1 MITGPL
7 ERQAVNVNARQQIP
21 AWHQRAGF
29 MSTGE
34 ICVSATY
41 APDRLDGEGDAD
53 PLAESRCQLVMVL
66 PATGASRVGFT
77 PAGPPQPLSASDCQ
91 AGQAWRVDT
100 GVSVQ
105 DRSWLTRAVPQTA
118 PISALTRRHK
128 SGLLNF
134 ALHSQEHDHHDRT
147 RRSARLQLTGPKG
160 LLHYRTADIG
170 YTATLAAMADDDRVV
185 RCPADGGAAVTL
197 SPRAFGLRAHAK
209 CLVERRVSWPPV
221 APGRVQAGGWT
232 SAPDPAPSSGRLRL
246 ARSACV
252 AGP

>member
-1 MITGPL
+1 
-7 ERQAVNVNARQQIP
+7 
-21 AWHQRAGF
+21 

-41 APDRLDGEGDAD
+41 APDRPDGEGDAD

-134 ALHSQEHDHHDRT
+134 ALHSPEDDYHDRT

-209 CLVERRVSWPPV
+209 CLVERRVSWPPA

>member
-1 MITGPL
+1 
-7 ERQAVNVNARQQIP
+7 
-21 AWHQRAGF
+21 

-77 PAGPPQPLSASDCQ
+77 PAGQPQPLSASDCQ

-105 DRSWLTRAVPQTA
+105 DRSWLTRAVPQTV

>member
-1 MITGPL
+1 
-7 ERQAVNVNARQQIP
+7 
-21 AWHQRAGF
+21 

-77 PAGPPQPLSASDCQ
+77 PAGQPQPLSASDCR

-209 CLVERRVSWPPV
+209 CLVERRVSWPPA

>member
-1 MITGPL
+1 
-7 ERQAVNVNARQQIP
+7 
-21 AWHQRAGF
+21 

-209 CLVERRVSWPPV
+209 CLVERRVSWPPA